1 MSLDGVVAES
11 GSMRAK
17 GQIAFNDPRRNNDV
31 TLNFKNLPLNAFN
44 PAVMTFAGYQISSGR
59 VNLNLHYS
67 AKDGELKGG
76 NQIIIK
82 KIELGDEVPDFQGKK
97 LPLGLA
103 IALLEDADDTIDV
116 TINIAGNVDSPEF
129 SAGGLVWQ
137 AISNVL
143 TNVATAPFRAL
154 GALLGMG
161 GNDGV
166 NAVLGEA
173 VFLPPDQDRLE
184 KFGEFLAKRPNA
196 TIELSGTYD
205 PSLDKEA
212 LARATA
218 DLAILTAAGVNLSPN
233 EALPTPDFSDARV
246 QSGLKSAYAQYVGRL
261 KLGQRLITL
270 PDGRERNEQLH
281 AELIASIPVTE
292 GDLKS
297 LANGRSKLA
306 LELMIKNNPNLAGRI
321 ALGEAKT
328 VSSGKEGT
336 PLEVEVRIK

>member
-1 MSLDGVVAES
+1 
-11 GSMRAK
+11 
-17 GQIAFNDPRRNNDV
+17 
-31 TLNFKNLPLNAFN
+31 
-44 PAVMTFAGYQISSGR
+44 
-59 VNLNLHYS
+59 
-67 AKDGELKGG
+67 
-76 NQIIIK
+76 
-82 KIELGDEVPDFQGKK
+82 
-97 LPLGLA
+97 LGLA

-166 NAVLGEA
+166 NAVLGEE

-306 LELMIKNNPNLAGRI
+306 LELMIKNNPNLVGRI
-321 ALGEAKT
+321 ALGEVKT
-328 VSSGKEGT
+328 VNSGKDGV

>member
-1 MSLDGVVAES
+1 
-11 GSMRAK
+11 
-17 GQIAFNDPRRNNDV
+17 
-31 TLNFKNLPLNAFN
+31 
-44 PAVMTFAGYQISSGR
+44 MTFAGYQIASGR

-67 AKDGELKGG
+67 AKNGELKGG
-76 NQIIIK
+76 NQIVIK

-161 GNDGV
+161 ANDGV

-205 PSLDKEA
+205 PNLDKEA
-212 LARATA
+212 LARAIA
-218 DLAILTAAGVNLSPN
+218 DLAILTAAGVSLSPN
-233 EALPTPDFSDARV
+233 EALPTPDFSDAKV
-246 QSGLKSAYAQYVGRL
+246 QAGLKSTYAQYVGRI
-261 KLGQRLITL
+261 KLGQRLLTL
-270 PDGRERNEQLH
+270 PDGKERNEQLH
-281 AELIASIPVTE
+281 AELIAGIPVTE
-292 GDLKS
+292 VDLKS

-306 LELMIKNNPNLAGRI
+306 LELMIKNNPNLVGRI
-321 ALGEAKT
+321 ALGEIKT
-328 VSSGKEGT
+328 VNSGKDGV